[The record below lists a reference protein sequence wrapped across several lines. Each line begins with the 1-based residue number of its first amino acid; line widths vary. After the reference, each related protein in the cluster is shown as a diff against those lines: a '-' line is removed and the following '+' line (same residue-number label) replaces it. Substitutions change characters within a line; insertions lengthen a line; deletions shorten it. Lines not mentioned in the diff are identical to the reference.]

1 MSEAS
6 EQKLEAE
13 IERVYQECSS
23 RVAALLVAPG
33 ATGYSAQVLT
43 ACVALYVEYES
54 SFAGLVLAAREFDVG
69 KTSGAS
75 QRLSALIH
83 ELRQKLK
90 EASYMAAFKVV
101 YEKFDAYVA
110 ALPTKLP
117 PNVTLAAL
125 GDCLNDLSEFEKSF
139 QGFEPRA
146 KELAAE
152 GLLPFMQEKWLTPLV
167 EVTRRHI
174 AAIKKRGDD
183 LRDAE
188 ELEMRSG
195 QRHAEGGF
203 KNLSLLQQHMKN
215 FEDQWNAERTESQK
229 TAVNPVLSKP
239 AVATSQQQMYAFKAM
254 CDEMKA
260 AENSI
265 NAQIQASNANIW
277 ADRTP
282 LYNAAYG
289 NYQHFLRQIAALEPA
304 AKALADQGQSQLM
317 DSMQAWKTYAEES
330 CATIRKMIG
339 DRQANNLGLMGIAT
353 GMQSDWQKHQDEMY
367 KMQQKITESIR
378 SYKP

>member
-6 EQKLEAE
+6 EQKIEAE
-13 IERVYQECSS
+13 IERVYQECYS
-23 RVAALLVAPG
+23 RVAALLASPG

-43 ACVALYVEYES
+43 GCVALYVEYES
-54 SFAGLVLAAREFDVG
+54 RFAGLALAAREFDVG
-69 KTSGAS
+69 KTSTAS
-75 QRLSALIH
+75 QRLSALLD
-83 ELRQKLK
+83 ELRRKLK

-101 YEKFDAYVA
+101 YEKFDAYLA

-117 PNVTLAAL
+117 PNVTLPAL
-125 GDCLNDLSEFEKSF
+125 GDCLSDLGEFEKSF

-152 GLLPFMQEKWLTPLV
+152 GVLPFMREKWLTPLV

-188 ELEMRSG
+188 ELEMRSR

-203 KNLSLLQQHMKN
+203 KTLSLLQQHMKN

-229 TAVNPVLSKP
+229 IAANPPPNKT
-239 AVATSQQQMYAFKAM
+239 AVATGQQQMYAFNTM
-254 CDEMKA
+254 CNEMKA

-265 NAQIQASNANIW
+265 NAQMQASNANIW

-289 NYQHFLRQIAALEPA
+289 NYQHFLRRIAALEPA
-304 AKALADQGQSQLM
+304 AKALADQGQTQWM

-330 CATIRKMIG
+330 CATIRKMVG
-339 DRQANNLGLMGIAT
+339 ARQANNLGLMGIAT
-353 GMQSDWQKHQDEMY
+353 DMQSDWQTHQDEMY
-367 KMQQKITESIR
+367 KLQQKITESIR